1 MVKKLTKSRTDKKL
15 CGVCGGVARYLEVDP
30 TVVRVVWAVVALCA
44 GFGLLAYFLAALI
57 MPYED

>member
-15 CGVCGGVARYLEVDP
+15 CGVCGGMARYLEVDP